1 MNEILK
7 RIRIVFRESG
17 KSQTEIG
24 KLIGKTPQYVWR
36 LLNVDDINPS
46 NSTIEDI
53 CRKLS
58 INEEWLRNGKE
69 PMNLPASAKFSS
81 YLGEISAGD
90 DYLIQDIIEI
100 YMGLD
105 QQSKDAL
112 RVIADKFAEKRIG
125 RKERE

>member
-1 MNEILK
+1 MK
-7 RIRIVFRESG
+7 DRIKMIRKQAKMTQVEFGEKIGVKGNTITGYETGLRTPSDAVIFSMCREFS
-17 KSQTEIG
+17 
-24 KLIGKTPQYVWR
+24 V
-36 LLNVDDINPS
+36 
-46 NSTIEDI
+46 
-53 CRKLS
+53 
-58 INEEWLRNGKE
+58 NEEWLRNGTE
-69 PMNLPASAKFSS
+69 PKYLPASAKFSS
-81 YLGEISAGD
+81 YLGEISAGN